1 MDAVVPDETK
11 PKVPMHKDG
20 IYFGLN
26 EDAYHA
32 DPALGS
38 TDMKKLRY
46 EPADYWFE
54 SAYNPMHDPGDDSA
68 KSPALIKGK
77 AVHKFVLE
85 GRAAF
90 ESEYAPCDY
99 GANLKAGKEERL
111 VIAEAGMTP
120 LMRVDYDRI
129 MQAGTMIRANPELA
143 NAFSGGYSEVSVF
156 WTDDGIRKKA
166 RFDYLKL
173 RSTVDLKSITNT
185 LGIEFARTCINALG
199 NRGYLMQAAHY
210 CEGRASMRHLLSSVH
225 VADDHPQVDH
235 DWLAGVAY
243 NEPFAFTFVFWQA
256 SGAPVTWGTYLTYPD
271 NPIFDVAK
279 RELRMAE
286 DAFRACSERFA
297 PGEPWVNAAPLAEL
311 DVNDMPAWWF
321 R

>member
-1 MDAVVPDETK
+1 MSDAIQAESK
-11 PKVPMHKDG
+11 PRIPVHADG
-20 IYFGLN
+20 IYFGLD
-26 EDAYHA
+26 ETTYHA
-32 DPALGS
+32 DAALGS

-54 SAYNPMHDPGDDSA
+54 SAYNPMHEPDDGETKNS
-68 KSPALIKGK
+68 ALIKGK

-90 ESEYAPCDY
+90 ENEYAPCDH
-99 GANLKAGKEERL
+99 GANVKAGKEERL

-120 LMRVDYDRI
+120 LMRTDYDRI

-143 NAFSGGYSEVSVF
+143 NAFTGGCSEVSVF
-156 WTDDGIRKKA
+156 WTDNGIRKKG

-173 RSTVDLKSITNT
+173 RSIVDLKSITNT
-185 LGIEFARTCINALG
+185 LGIEFGRTCINALG

-210 CEGRASMRHLLSSVH
+210 SELRAAMAGLLGKVH
-225 VADDHPQVDH
+225 VMGDHAPIDH
-235 DWLAGVAY
+235 DWLAQVAQQ
-243 NEPFAFTFVFWQA
+243 ERFAFTFVFWQS

-271 NPIFDVAK
+271 NPIFDIAK

-297 PGEPWVNAAPLAEL
+297 PGEPWVNPAPLTEL
-311 DVNDMPAWWF
+311 DISEMPGWWG